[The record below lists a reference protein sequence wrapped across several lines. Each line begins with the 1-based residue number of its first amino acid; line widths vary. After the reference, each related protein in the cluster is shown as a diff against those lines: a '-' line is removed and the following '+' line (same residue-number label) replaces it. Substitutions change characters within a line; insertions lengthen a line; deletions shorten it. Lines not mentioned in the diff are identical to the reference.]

1 MHRAW
6 TAQLLMEPSS
16 VGIGEA
22 GQLKPLGKQLMGTE
36 HWVKRKPKLKIS
48 IRSFPLELRE
58 MLKKMGEVG
67 KEL

>member
-1 MHRAW
+1 MIFCYTHRSVPNLIVTREA
-6 TAQLLMEPSS
+6 LL
-16 VGIGEA
+16 
-22 GQLKPLGKQLMGTE
+22 QQLMGTE